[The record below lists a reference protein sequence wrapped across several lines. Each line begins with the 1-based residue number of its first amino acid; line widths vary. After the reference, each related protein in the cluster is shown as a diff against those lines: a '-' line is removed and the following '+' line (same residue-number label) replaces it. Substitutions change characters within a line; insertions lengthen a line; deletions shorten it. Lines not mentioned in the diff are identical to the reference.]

1 MLAVVVQQCLQGLRQ
16 VSTEDKK
23 FCVEVIRISL
33 TQNWLAQALQDIWY
47 ARLCIVLRPAVRE
60 PDVLELPK

>member
-16 VSTEDKK
+16 VSMEDKK
-23 FCVEVIRISL
+23 FCVEVIGIS

-47 ARLCIVLRPAVRE
+47 VRLCIVLRPAVRE